1 MGYSFTIAKSYRVK
15 AAKEYPWPCAS
26 DPKRT
31 LTIFTDDVLTLR
43 DDGTF
48 MKHTGLG
55 TFGHVI
61 PLPDVIEHDS
71 ETHLQML

>member
-1 MGYSFTIAKSYRVK
+1 MGYSFTIAKSYLVK

-48 MKHTGLG
+48 IKHTGLG

-61 PLPDVIEHDS
+61 PLSDVIEHDS